1 MKTLKFLA
9 LGMLLLASVPN
20 FAQVSVN
27 VNIPRPAWGPVVTTQ
42 EYYFLPDVNA
52 YYDIPRGQFIYLN
65 NGTWIRAKALPAR
78 YRSYN
83 LNSGRVIILN
93 DYRGRTPYVN
103 YKVHKV
109 KYKGNNGNHYGN
121 GKANVSKG
129 NAGKANVSKGNS
141 GKGNSGKGNSGK
153 GNGNGKGK

>member
-1 MKTLKFLA
+1 MKILKFFA
-9 LGMLLLASVPN
+9 LGLLLTASIPN

-27 VNIPRPAWGPVVTTQ
+27 VNIGRPAWGPVVTTE

-52 YYDIPRGQFIYLN
+52 YYDIPHGQFIYLN
-65 NGTWIRAKALPAR
+65 NGTWIRAKALPSR

-83 LNSGRVIILN
+83 LNSGRVIVIN
-93 DYRGRTPYVN
+93 DYHGRSPYVK

-121 GKANVSKG
+121 NKG
-129 NAGKANVSKGNS
+129 NNGN
-141 GKGNSGKGNSGK
+141 GKG
-153 GNGNGKGK
+153 GNGNGKGKGKKGK